1 MVRTRLCN
9 WLALIGIIITHNA
22 WAQTRPAP
30 NKSAAHKPPLATAPG
45 GCLDV
50 VSLRQAKPARG
61 LVFQQ
66 QAESLLMIVERTLF
80 QQDNPAWYARAAE
93 QERGQAK
100 QAWTELL
107 QRIDQRLQTKVDEIP
122 MLRLLERDKQRGT
135 EELAKL
141 NAEPTRTLE
150 TPFMW
155 LELSARDYSSVKRA
169 SPESL
174 RIAVWAWSEGLEQVS
189 SRPCDELQR
198 ELQAEKIDTRQ
209 APPDLSHL
217 LAPRPQTENQWAAR
231 LAWVEHALVGGL
243 EFQGSGDRFVRTDS
257 GAAAPD
263 LASLI
268 QQAIGG
274 NVDALLDDLD
284 PARRSLRKSNSADW
298 TLISAPQ
305 AEMLQRSA
313 YRVTRVRPD
322 PNGQAATV
330 ELAFVVNLPRRG
342 WTPVWR
348 AQHTTAAA
356 QVPADAQRQIADDP
370 QVKLALSLL
379 SALGAGGE
387 AQVQQALSV
396 GAATAEAQRE
406 VQQQA
411 RQFQDRLTAR
421 LDGPPL
427 ADP

>member
-1 MVRTRLCN
+1 
-9 WLALIGIIITHNA
+9 
-22 WAQTRPAP
+22 
-30 NKSAAHKPPLATAPG
+30 
-45 GCLDV
+45 
-50 VSLRQAKPARG
+50 
-61 LVFQQ
+61 
-66 QAESLLMIVERTLF
+66 
-80 QQDNPAWYARAAE
+80 
-93 QERGQAK
+93 
-100 QAWTELL
+100 
-107 QRIDQRLQTKVDEIP
+107 
-122 MLRLLERDKQRGT
+122 
-135 EELAKL
+135 
-141 NAEPTRTLE
+141 
-150 TPFMW
+150 
-155 LELSARDYSSVKRA
+155 
-169 SPESL
+169 
-174 RIAVWAWSEGLEQVS
+174 
-189 SRPCDELQR
+189 
-198 ELQAEKIDTRQ
+198 
-209 APPDLSHL
+209 
-217 LAPRPQTENQWAAR
+217 
-231 LAWVEHALVGGL
+231 L